1 MTLLIER
8 CFARPPGRVSGGVGG
23 MTESA
28 ILERRLEVV
37 EHAVA
42 DLRRRLGEAPRLGN
56 WREKVAGSISDEQ
69 AFLEALEFGRSFR
82 HADRPADEG
91 GEQP

>member
-1 MTLLIER
+1 
-8 CFARPPGRVSGGVGG
+8 

-28 ILERRLEVV
+28 ILEQRLEVV

-42 DLRRRLGEAPRLGN
+42 DLQRQLGDPRRHAN
-56 WREKVAGSISDEQ
+56 WLEKVAGSISDEP
-69 AFLEALEFGRSFR
+69 AFLEVLEFGRAFR
-82 HADRPADEG
+82 RADRPADEG

>member
-1 MTLLIER
+1 
-8 CFARPPGRVSGGVGG
+8 

-28 ILERRLEVV
+28 VLERRLEVV

-42 DLRRRLGEAPRLGN
+42 DLQRRLGDAPSLGN
-56 WREKVAGSISDEQ
+56 WLEKVAGAISDEP
-69 AFLEALEFGRSFR
+69 AFLEALEFGRAYR
-82 HADRPADEG
+82 RADRPADEG